1 MNNIDAYD
9 VTLRDGTQGEGV
21 SFSVEDKIRVALKID
36 ELGIKYIEGGWPGS
50 NDRDEAFFK
59 KIKNERLINSKLTAF
74 GSTRRANNNCDNDA
88 NVQSL
93 LKAETNVIT
102 IVGKTWDFHVKKA
115 LKISNEENLELIS
128 DTIEYLKKRTDE
140 VFFDAEHF
148 FDGYKANEEYSISTI
163 ISAIDAGADGVILC
177 DTNGG
182 STPWEIDKAVK
193 VIKKISKNKI
203 LGIHSH
209 NDSDLGVANALQ
221 AVLAGANQ
229 IQGTING
236 YGERCGNANLCS
248 IIANL
253 NLKMNIQCI
262 KKENLKKLSEV
273 SNFINELANLPIN
286 NKLPFVGK
294 SAFAHKGGIH
304 VSAVMRDTSTY
315 EHIEPELVGNKRRV
329 LVSDLSGRSNITYKL
344 NELGITNVD
353 DDNLSIILQELKKLE
368 NNGYEFENVDASF
381 ELFVK
386 KFSGNY
392 VPKIEL
398 IETEI
403 NTRQIIPSSDS
414 FAKVK
419 VRINNQVIENH
430 SSGTGPVNALDNAL
444 RKTLINEYPSLKEVE
459 LKDYRV
465 RVVSGSKGTE
475 SLVRVIIESSD
486 KKTSWS
492 TIGVSSDIVEA
503 SWKALIDSFE
513 YKLMILTS

>member
-1 MNNIDAYD
+1 MVANLIYI
-9 VTLRDGTQGEGV
+9 
-21 SFSVEDKIRVALKID
+21 KIFLK
-36 ELGIKYIEGGWPGS
+36 
-50 NDRDEAFFK
+50 N
-59 KIKNERLINSKLTAF
+59 
-74 GSTRRANNNCDNDA
+74 
-88 NVQSL
+88 L
-93 LKAETNVIT
+93 LVM
-102 IVGKTWDFHVKKA
+102 
-115 LKISNEENLELIS
+115 
-128 DTIEYLKKRTDE
+128 
-140 VFFDAEHF
+140 VFFVVLSSCASNKTE
-148 FDGYKANEEYSISTI
+148 
-163 ISAIDAGADGVILC
+163 
-177 DTNGG
+177 
-182 STPWEIDKAVK
+182 EIDYVERSLY
-193 VIKKISKNKI
+193 VIYN
-203 LGIHSH
+203 
-209 NDSDLGVANALQ
+209 
-221 AVLAGANQ
+221 
-229 IQGTING
+229 
-236 YGERCGNANLCS
+236 
-248 IIANL
+248 
-253 NLKMNIQCI
+253 
-262 KKENLKKLSEV
+262 
-273 SNFINELANLPIN
+273 
-286 NKLPFVGK
+286 
-294 SAFAHKGGIH
+294 SA
-304 VSAVMRDTSTY
+304 
-315 EHIEPELVGNKRRV
+315 
-329 LVSDLSGRSNITYKL
+329 
-344 NELGITNVD
+344 
-353 DDNLSIILQELKKLE
+353 LKKLE

-392 VPKIEL
+392 IPKIEL